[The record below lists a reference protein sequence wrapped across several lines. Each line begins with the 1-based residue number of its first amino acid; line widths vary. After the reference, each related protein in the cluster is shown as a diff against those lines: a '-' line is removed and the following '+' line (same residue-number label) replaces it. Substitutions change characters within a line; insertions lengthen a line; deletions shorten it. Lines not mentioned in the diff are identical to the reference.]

1 MIRQSIKE
9 AFGGEV
15 PFTKYIASNTD
26 VAKRLLDAIDTG
38 MSESFSIAPEDQT
51 VDRKRVDLVVRDD
64 DGNVV
69 QVIESQDAT
78 GWLDSV
84 HASKIAYYC
93 YEKGCMDG
101 VLLTEDAD
109 EHIKGFIR
117 WYNEN
122 TPLNIYLFNVVIY
135 ATDTG
140 NYVDFI
146 PVMRPFNVKDKKIQ
160 RKPGGVANSQED
172 FREFLQQKF
181 DENKG
186 KFTHTTGWYISSN
199 NIANTGV
206 NVAIHCRK
214 SGYFLVDIYHNN
226 KIDKEQFE
234 QSYREFSPDDEI
246 VFKKVSAY
254 VRRENWEEAVATFD
268 QLVQGLKNKAIAC
281 VDKS

>member
-1 MIRQSIKE
+1 MMIRQTIKE

-15 PFTKYIASNTD
+15 PFTKYIASNKE

-38 MSESFSIAPEDQT
+38 MSESFNIAPEDQT

-135 ATDTG
+135 KTDTG
-140 NYVDFI
+140 SFVDFI

-160 RKPGGVANSQED
+160 RRPGSTENTQED

-181 DENKG
+181 EDHKG
-186 KFTHTTGWYISSN
+186 KFTHTTGWYVSRN

-206 NVAIHCRK
+206 NAAIHCRK
-214 SGYFLVDIYHNN
+214 SGYFLVDIYHNQ
-226 KIDKEQFE
+226 KINREAFE
-234 QSYREFSPDDEI
+234 QSYREFSPDDDI
-246 VFKKVSAY
+246 TFKKVSAY
-254 VRRENWEEAVATFD
+254 VRRETWDEALATFD
-268 QLVQGLKNKAIAC
+268 QIVQGISSKAINC
-281 VDKS
+281 S

>member
-1 MIRQSIKE
+1 MKRVSIKQ

-15 PFTKYIASNTD
+15 PFTKYISNNEE
-26 VAKRLLDAIDTG
+26 VAKRLLESIDEG
-38 MSESFSIAPEDQT
+38 MGESFSIKPEDET
-51 VDRKRVDLVVRDD
+51 LDRKRVDLVVRDD
-64 DGNVV
+64 DDNVV

-135 ATDTG
+135 ETEAG
-140 NYVDFI
+140 PYVDFI
-146 PVMRPFNVKDKKIQ
+146 PVMRPFNIRDKKIQ
-160 RKPGGVANSQED
+160 RKPGSVRTQED
-172 FREFLQQKF
+172 FREFLQEKF
-181 DENKG
+181 ETHKG
-186 KFTHTTGWYISSN
+186 KFTHVTGWYVSRN
-199 NIANTGV
+199 NVANVGV
-206 NVAIHCRK
+206 NVGIHCRK

-226 KIDKEQFE
+226 KINQEQGSPFVE
-234 QSYREFSPDDEI
+234 TYKQTMPDDNI
-246 VFKKVSAY
+246 HFKKQSGY
-254 VRRENWEEAVATFD
+254 VRRENWDDAVRAFD
-268 QLVQGLKNKAIAC
+268 IMVEGLEQGKIK
-281 VDKS
+281 VS

>member
-1 MIRQSIKE
+1 MIRQTIKE

-15 PFTKYIASNTD
+15 PFTKYIATNKE

-38 MSESFSIAPEDQT
+38 MSDSFEIAPEDQT
-51 VDRKRVDLVVRDD
+51 IDRKRVDLVVRDD
-64 DGNVV
+64 DNNVI

-109 EHIKGFIR
+109 EHVKGFIR

-122 TPLNIYLFNVVIY
+122 TPLNIYLFNVIIY
-135 ATDTG
+135 STDAG
-140 NYVDFI
+140 KYVDFI

-160 RKPGGVANSQED
+160 KRPGSTSNTQED
-172 FREFLQQKF
+172 FREFLQQKS
-181 DENKG
+181 DEYKG
-186 KFTHTTGWYISSN
+186 KFTHTTGWYVSTN
-199 NIANTGV
+199 NVANTGV

-214 SGYFLVDIYHNN
+214 SGYFLVDIYHNQKVN
-226 KIDKEQFE
+226 RETFE
-234 QSYREFSPDDEI
+234 QSYKDFSPNEDI
-246 VFKKVSAY
+246 TFKKVSAY
-254 VRRENWEEAVATFD
+254 VRRETWEEALTTFD
-268 QLVQGLKNKAIAC
+268 QLVEGIRR
-281 VDKS
+281 KSIICS

>member
-1 MIRQSIKE
+1 MIRKTIKE

-15 PFTKYIASNTD
+15 PFTKYIADNKE

-38 MSESFSIAPEDQT
+38 MSDSFEIAPEDQT

-135 ATDTG
+135 NTDSG

-160 RKPGGVANSQED
+160 RKPGGVKTQED
-172 FREFLQQKF
+172 FREFLQEKF
-181 DENKG
+181 DIHKG
-186 KFTHTTGWYISSN
+186 KFTHATGWYVSRN
-199 NIANTGV
+199 NVANTGV
-206 NVAIHCRK
+206 NVGIHCRK
-214 SGYFLVDIYHNN
+214 SGYYLVDIYHNN
-226 KIDKEQFE
+226 KIDQLKFVE
-234 QSYREFSPDDEI
+234 SYKAAMPDDDI
-246 VFKKVSAY
+246 AFKKVSGY
-254 VRRENWEEAVATFD
+254 VRRENWEDAVQAFD
-268 QLVQGLKNKAIAC
+268 FIVESIKNKTIIC
-281 VDKS
+281 S

>member
-1 MIRQSIKE
+1 MKRISIKQ

-15 PFTKYIASNTD
+15 PFTKYISNNEE
-26 VAKRLLDAIDTG
+26 VAKRLLESIDEG
-38 MSESFSIAPEDQT
+38 MGESFSIKPEDET
-51 VDRKRVDLVVRDD
+51 LDRKRVDLVVRDD
-64 DGNVV
+64 DDNVV

-135 ATDTG
+135 ETETG
-140 NYVDFI
+140 PYVDFI
-146 PVMRPFNVKDKKIQ
+146 PVMRPFNVRDKKIQ
-160 RKPGGVANSQED
+160 RKPGGVRTQED
-172 FREFLQQKF
+172 FREFLQEKF
-181 DENKG
+181 ETHKG
-186 KFTHTTGWYISSN
+186 KFTHATGWYVSRN
-199 NIANTGV
+199 NVANVGV
-206 NVAIHCRK
+206 NVGIHCRK

-226 KIDKEQFE
+226 KINQEPFVETYKKSMPEDT
-234 QSYREFSPDDEI
+234 I
-246 VFKKVSAY
+246 HFKKQSGY
-254 VRRENWEEAVATFD
+254 VRRESWDDAVKAFD
-268 QLVQGLKNKAIAC
+268 IMVEGLEQGKIKVA
-281 VDKS
+281 

>member
-1 MIRQSIKE
+1 MKRISIKQ

-15 PFTKYIASNTD
+15 PFTKYISNNEE
-26 VAKRLLDAIDTG
+26 VAKRLLESIDEG
-38 MSESFSIAPEDQT
+38 MGESFTIKPEDET
-51 VDRKRVDLVVRDD
+51 LDRKRVDLVVRDD
-64 DGNVV
+64 DNNVV

-135 ATDTG
+135 ETD
-140 NYVDFI
+140 NEPYVDFI
-146 PVMRPFNVKDKKIQ
+146 PVMRPFNVRDKKIQ
-160 RKPGGVANSQED
+160 RKPGGVRTQED
-172 FREFLQQKF
+172 FREFLQEKF
-181 DENKG
+181 EAHKG
-186 KFTHTTGWYISSN
+186 KFTHATGWYVSRN
-199 NIANTGV
+199 NVANTGV
-206 NVAIHCRK
+206 NVGIHCRK

-226 KIDKEQFE
+226 KIDQKPFVETYK
-234 QSYREFSPDDEI
+234 QSMPDDSI
-246 VFKKVSAY
+246 HFKKQSGY
-254 VRRENWEEAVATFD
+254 VRRENWDDAVRAFD
-268 QLVQGLKNKAIAC
+268 IMVEGLEQGKIRVA
-281 VDKS
+281 

>member
-1 MIRQSIKE
+1 MIRKTIKE

-15 PFTKYIASNTD
+15 PFTKYIADNKD
-26 VAKRLLDAIDTG
+26 VAKRLLDAIDEG
-38 MSESFSIAPEDQT
+38 MSDGFSIAPEDQT

-64 DGNVV
+64 DKNVV

-135 ATDTG
+135 NTAAG

-146 PVMRPFNVKDKKIQ
+146 PVMRPFSVKDKKIQ
-160 RKPGGVANSQED
+160 RRNSTKSDED
-172 FREFLQQKF
+172 NFAEFLSQKM
-181 DENKG
+181 EQLPG
-186 KFTHTTGWYISSN
+186 KFTHQTNWYVSKN
-199 NIANTGV
+199 
-206 NVAIHCRK
+206 NVAGTGINVGIHPRK
-214 SGYFLVDIYHNN
+214 SGYNQIILYHNSKYHKN
-226 KIDKEQFE
+226 LAFE
-234 QSYREFSPDDEI
+234 NSIKTLYQNEKWKFLQTQAATRRTTWDEALELFDSLVESLENDRVNFS
-246 VFKKVSAY
+246 
-254 VRRENWEEAVATFD
+254 
-268 QLVQGLKNKAIAC
+268 
-281 VDKS
+281 

>member
-1 MIRQSIKE
+1 MKRISIKQ

-15 PFTKYIASNTD
+15 PFTKYISNNEE
-26 VAKRLLDAIDTG
+26 VAKRLLESIDEG
-38 MSESFSIAPEDQT
+38 MGESFSIKPEDET
-51 VDRKRVDLVVRDD
+51 LDRKRVDLVVRDD
-64 DGNVV
+64 DDNVV

-135 ATDTG
+135 ETETG
-140 NYVDFI
+140 PYVDFI
-146 PVMRPFNVKDKKIQ
+146 PVMRPFNVRDKKIQ
-160 RKPGGVANSQED
+160 RKPGGVRTQED
-172 FREFLQQKF
+172 FREFLQEKF
-181 DENKG
+181 ETHKG
-186 KFTHTTGWYISSN
+186 KFTHATGWYVSRN
-199 NIANTGV
+199 NVANTGV
-206 NVAIHCRK
+206 NVGIHCRK

-226 KIDKEQFE
+226 KINQKPFVETYQ
-234 QSYREFSPDDEI
+234 QSMPEDTI
-246 VFKKVSAY
+246 HFKKQSGY
-254 VRRENWEEAVATFD
+254 VRRESWDDAVKAFD
-268 QLVQGLKNKAIAC
+268 IMVEGLEQGKIKVA
-281 VDKS
+281 

>member
-15 PFTKYIASNTD
+15 PFTKYVADNKE

-38 MSESFSIAPEDQT
+38 MSDSFEIAPEDQT

-64 DGNVV
+64 DNNVV

-135 ATDTG
+135 TTDTG

-160 RKPGGVANSQED
+160 RKPGGVRTQED
-172 FREFLQQKF
+172 FREFLQEKF
-181 DENKG
+181 EIHKG
-186 KFTHTTGWYISSN
+186 KFTHHTGWYVSRN
-199 NIANTGV
+199 NVANTGV
-206 NVAIHCRK
+206 NIGIHCRK
-214 SGYFLVDIYHNN
+214 SGYYLVDIYHNN
-226 KIDKEQFE
+226 KIDQQKFVE
-234 QSYREFSPDDEI
+234 SYKQALPDDEI
-246 VFKKVSAY
+246 AFKKVSGY
-254 VRRENWEEAVATFD
+254 VRRENWEDAVETFD
-268 QLVQGLKNKAIAC
+268 YIVESILNKTIICA
-281 VDKS
+281 

>member
-1 MIRQSIKE
+1 MIRQTIKE

-15 PFTKYIASNTD
+15 PFTKYIASNKE

-38 MSESFSIAPEDQT
+38 MSESFNIAPEDQT

-135 ATDTG
+135 KTDTG
-140 NYVDFI
+140 SFVDFI

-160 RKPGGVANSQED
+160 RRPGSTENTQED

-181 DENKG
+181 EDHKG
-186 KFTHTTGWYISSN
+186 KFTHTTGWYVSRN

-206 NVAIHCRK
+206 NAAIHCRK
-214 SGYFLVDIYHNN
+214 SGYFLVDIYHNQ
-226 KIDKEQFE
+226 KINREAFE
-234 QSYREFSPDDEI
+234 QSYREFSPDDDI
-246 VFKKVSAY
+246 TFKKVSAY
-254 VRRENWEEAVATFD
+254 VRRETWDEALATFD
-268 QLVQGLKNKAIAC
+268 QIVQGISSKAINC
-281 VDKS
+281 S

>member
-1 MIRQSIKE
+1 MQKKSIKD

-15 PFTKYIASNTD
+15 AFTKYIATHED

-38 MSESFSIAPEDQT
+38 MSESFTVKPEDET
-51 VDRKRVDLVVRDD
+51 LDRKRVDLVVRDD

-135 ATDTG
+135 DSGTG
-140 NYVDFI
+140 PWVDFV
-146 PVMRPFNVKDKKIQ
+146 PVMRPFNVRDKKIQ
-160 RKPGGVANSQED
+160 RRPGTAKTDSED
-172 FREFLQQKF
+172 FAEFFQAKH
-181 DENKG
+181 ESHPG
-186 KFTHTTGWYISSN
+186 KFTHPTRWYISNN
-199 NIANTGV
+199 NIAGTGV
-206 NVAIHCRK
+206 NAAIHARK
-214 SGYFLVDIYHNN
+214 SGYFLIDIYHAG
-226 KIDKEQFE
+226 KLADVGSFQE
-234 QSYREFSPDDEI
+234 SY
-246 VFKKVSAY
+246 SAY
-254 VRRENWEEAVATFD
+254 FPEDRIHYKKNSGYLRRETWDDALEVFD
-268 QLVQGLKNKAIAC
+268 RIVEGVSTGKILTR
-281 VDKS
+281 

>member
-1 MIRQSIKE
+1 MKRISIKQ

-15 PFTKYIASNTD
+15 PFTKYISNNEE
-26 VAKRLLDAIDTG
+26 VAKRLLESIDEG
-38 MSESFSIAPEDQT
+38 MGESFTIKPEDET
-51 VDRKRVDLVVRDD
+51 LDRKRVDLVVRDD
-64 DGNVV
+64 DNNVV

-135 ATDTG
+135 ETETG
-140 NYVDFI
+140 PYVDFI
-146 PVMRPFNVKDKKIQ
+146 PVMRPFNVRDKKIQ
-160 RKPGGVANSQED
+160 RKPGGVRTQED
-172 FREFLQQKF
+172 FREFLQEKF
-181 DENKG
+181 QAHKG
-186 KFTHTTGWYISSN
+186 KFTHATGWYVSRN
-199 NIANTGV
+199 NVANTGV
-206 NVAIHCRK
+206 NVGIHCRK

-226 KIDKEQFE
+226 KIDQKPFVETYK
-234 QSYREFSPDDEI
+234 QSMPDDSI
-246 VFKKVSAY
+246 HFKKQSGY
-254 VRRENWEEAVATFD
+254 VRRENWDDAVRAFD
-268 QLVQGLKNKAIAC
+268 IMVEGLEQGKIRVA
-281 VDKS
+281 

>member
-1 MIRQSIKE
+1 MRRVSIKE

-15 PFTKYIASNTD
+15 PFTKYIADNKE
-26 VAKRLLDAIDTG
+26 VAKRLLDAIDEG
-38 MSESFSIAPEDQT
+38 MSDGFSIAPEDQT

-64 DGNVV
+64 DNNVV

-135 ATDTG
+135 STDAG
-140 NYVDFI
+140 KYVDFI
-146 PVMRPFNVKDKKIQ
+146 PVMRPFSLKDKKIQ
-160 RKPGGVANSQED
+160 RRATAKADEEN
-172 FREFLQQKF
+172 FAEFLSQKM
-181 DENKG
+181 EELPG
-186 KFTHTTGWYISSN
+186 KFTHQTNWYVSKN
-199 NIANTGV
+199 NVANTGI
-206 NVAIHCRK
+206 NVGIHPRK
-214 SGYFLVDIYHNN
+214 SGYHQVMLYHNSKYHKNLEFENSVKDLFQNDTWKFLQTQTSTKRTTWDESIELFDALVDSLETKQI
-226 KIDKEQFE
+226 K
-234 QSYREFSPDDEI
+234 FS
-246 VFKKVSAY
+246 
-254 VRRENWEEAVATFD
+254 
-268 QLVQGLKNKAIAC
+268 
-281 VDKS
+281 

>member
-1 MIRQSIKE
+1 MIRQTIKE

-15 PFTKYIASNTD
+15 PFTKYIANNKD

-38 MSESFSIAPEDQT
+38 MSESFSVAPEDHT

-93 YEKGCMDG
+93 YDKGCMDG

-135 ATDTG
+135 KTESG
-140 NYVDFI
+140 SYVDFI
-146 PVMRPFNVKDKKIQ
+146 PVMRPFNIKDKKIQ
-160 RKPGGVANSQED
+160 RKPGSITNTQED
-172 FREFLQQKF
+172 FREFLHQQF
-181 DENKG
+181 DNHKG
-186 KFTHTTGWYISSN
+186 KFTHTTGWYISTN
-199 NIANTGV
+199 NVANTGV

-214 SGYFLVDIYHNN
+214 SGYFLVDIYHNQ
-226 KIDKEQFE
+226 KINREKFE
-234 QSYREFSPDDEI
+234 QSYREYSPDDDI
-246 VFKKVSAY
+246 IFKKVSAY
-254 VRRENWEEAVATFD
+254 VRRETWDEALITFD
-268 QLVQGLKNKAIAC
+268 QLVQSIKDKNIVC
-281 VDKS
+281 TDKL

>member
-15 PFTKYIASNTD
+15 PFTKHIAENKE

-38 MSESFSIAPEDQT
+38 MSESFVIAPEDQT

-64 DGNVV
+64 DNNVI

-109 EHIKGFIR
+109 EHVKGFIR

-135 ATDTG
+135 KTDIG
-140 NYVDFI
+140 CFVDFI

-160 RKPGGVANSQED
+160 RRPGTVNNTQED
-172 FREFLQQKF
+172 FREFLQEKF

-186 KFTHTTGWYISSN
+186 KFTHTTGWYVSTN
-199 NIANTGV
+199 NVAATGV

-214 SGYFLVDIYHNN
+214 SGYFLVDIYHNQKVN
-226 KIDKEQFE
+226 RDKFE
-234 QSYREFSPDDEI
+234 QSYREFSPDDDI
-246 VFKKVSAY
+246 TFKKVSAY
-254 VRRENWEEAVATFD
+254 VRRESWDDALATFD
-268 QLVQGLKNKAIAC
+268 QLVAALKNKNIIC
-281 VDKS
+281 S